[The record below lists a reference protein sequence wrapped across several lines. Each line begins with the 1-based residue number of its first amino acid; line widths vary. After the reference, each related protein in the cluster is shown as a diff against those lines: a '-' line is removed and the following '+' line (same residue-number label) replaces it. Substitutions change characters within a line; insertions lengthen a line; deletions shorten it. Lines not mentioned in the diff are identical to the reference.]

1 MAAQPDDVNIGAD
14 GIVEAMIQAQALA
27 ADDEAAD
34 DELDEIGG
42 DDEDLDDEDD
52 LMGEWI
58 DDDEEIAAVLPDE
71 MTFGPDDDIP
81 PYASDSSSPS
91 S

>member
-1 MAAQPDDVNIGAD
+1 MAAQPDDVDIGVD
-14 GIVEAMIQAQALA
+14 GIAEAMIQAQALV

-34 DELDEIGG
+34 DELDEIG
-42 DDEDLDDEDD
+42 DDDKDL
-52 LMGEWI
+52 
-58 DDDEEIAAVLPDE
+58 DDEEIAAVLPDE